1 MSLADDIVCLG
12 PYHIE
17 GGMRFVAEKV
27 DVQDAIQRDL
37 TVYINGFCRSCQI
50 HRALDLDIPIQGLRF
65 WHQRIGA
72 VQIVIKDLGPLHEV
86 NAVIEVTF
94 EADEDDK
101 LIHLDDK
108 MASEMARAAVYS
120 FLSSYETFYG

>member
-1 MSLADDIVCLG
+1 MTAQLG
-12 PYHIE
+12 PYQIE
-17 GGMRFVAEKV
+17 GGMRFVTDKV

-37 TVYINGFCRSCQI
+37 TVYINGFCRACQI
-50 HRALDLDIPIQGLRF
+50 HRALDLEMSISGLKF

-72 VQIVIKDLGPLHEV
+72 VQILVKELGPMHEV
-86 NAVIEVTF
+86 NVVIEVTF
-94 EADEDDK
+94 ESEDDDK
-101 LIHLDDK
+101 LMHLDDK